1 MKKMMLVAFC
11 VMLTLSA
18 GCGRQPRIEGLSR
31 NSVIVAFGDSLTS
44 GAGANKGESYPA
56 VLAEMLACQ
65 VINAGVS
72 GEDTTAG
79 LRRLPAVLDKQQPDL
94 VILCHGGN
102 DMLRKQDHDRTIA
115 NLSAMISMVQHMG
128 ADIILLAVPRP
139 GLRLKPAPFYADL
152 ASKHGIPLN
161 AKSLSE
167 ILSTRSLKSDRI
179 HPNADGYRQ
188 LATSLYAMIQKIQV
202 GL

>member
-11 VMLTLSA
+11 VMLTLCA
-18 GCGRQPRIEGLSR
+18 GCGRQPGIGGLSAD
-31 NSVIVAFGDSLTS
+31 SVVVAFGDSLTS
-44 GAGANKGESYPA
+44 GAGADKDESYPA
-56 VLAEMLACQ
+56 VLAEMLACR
-65 VINAGVS
+65 VVNAGVS

-79 LRRLPAVLDKQQPDL
+79 LRRLPSVLDKEQPDL

-102 DMLRKQDHDRTIA
+102 DMLRKQDLDRTIT
-115 NLSAMISMVQHMG
+115 NLSAMISMVQHRG

-139 GLRLKPAPFYADL
+139 GLRLRPAPFYADL
-152 ASKHGIPLN
+152 ASKHGIPLD

-167 ILSTRSLKSDRI
+167 ILSTRSLKSDQI

-188 LATSLYAMIQKIQV
+188 LAASLYAMIQKSQR
-202 GL
+202 